1 MSLLVG
7 EEIKINPVNQV
18 DLQLSDDDINKKYR
32 DGEIRIVTEQARYPL
47 NTISAMVHSKEY
59 KMNPEYQRRHRWDNQ
74 RRSRLIESLIMNVP
88 LPPIFYMNMSIQITK

>member
-32 DGEIRIVTEQARYPL
+32 DGEIRIVTEQA
-47 NTISAMVHSKEY
+47 K
-59 KMNPEYQRRHRWDNQ
+59 
-74 RRSRLIESLIMNVP
+74 
-88 LPPIFYMNMSIQITK
+88 